1 MVAFVFLRFF
11 ARHHSGANLNGI
23 PELASIGVPHYQRL
37 TDFLATVIVRAVR
50 NSGMLQRIYFTS

>member
-23 PELASIGVPHYQRL
+23 PELASLEVSHYRRL
-37 TDFLATVIVRAVR
+37 TDVLATVVVRAVR
-50 NSGMLQRIYFTS
+50 NLGMFQRANFTS